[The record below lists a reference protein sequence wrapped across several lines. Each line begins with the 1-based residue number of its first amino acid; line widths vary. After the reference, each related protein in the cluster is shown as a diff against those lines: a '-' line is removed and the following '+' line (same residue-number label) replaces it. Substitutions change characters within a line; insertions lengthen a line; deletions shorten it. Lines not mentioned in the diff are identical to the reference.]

1 MEFPKL
7 FRLQQSFEG
16 PELSDVAG
24 EVHRQLN
31 EISLSEKI
39 SAGESVAITVGSRG
53 IANIPV
59 IVRAIADFL
68 KNIQAKPFIVP
79 AMGSHGG
86 ATVEGQVQVLESL
99 GVTAESCGCPIRAS
113 METVVV
119 CQSEQGFDVHFDRH
133 AYEADHVLVCGR
145 VKLHTDF
152 LGEIQSGLMKMM
164 LIGMGKQK
172 GASTYH
178 CAFQEFSFDQIIR
191 SVSETVINHCQIVA
205 GLAIVENGFEQTA
218 LIEAVRPEEIVTREP
233 ELLRL
238 SSQWMARLPF
248 EQVDVLIIDE
258 IGKNISGT
266 GMDTNVVGRKINENA
281 AAPDEYPKVKRIIVR
296 GLTEATHGNACG
308 IGVADFTTQNVVDE
322 MDYPATRVNCVTSGR
337 MGGGYIPMCF
347 ATDRQAL
354 EAAFQTIGLIP
365 PEQVRL
371 LRIRNTLQLETLQ
384 CSQAYLDEA
393 QGRSDLTVVGDLYE
407 MPFEPSD
414 RLM

>member
-152 LGEIQSGLMKMM
+152 LGEIQSGLMKRM
-164 LIGMGKQK
+164 LIGLGKQK

-178 CAFQEFSFDQIIR
+178 RAFQEFSFDQIIR

>member
-164 LIGMGKQK
+164 LIGLGKQK

-178 CAFQEFSFDQIIR
+178 RAFQEFSFDQIIR
-191 SVSETVINHCQIVA
+191 GVSETVINHCQIVA

>member
-16 PELSDVAG
+16 PQLSDVAG

-31 EISLSEKI
+31 AISLPEKI

-53 IANIPV
+53 IANIEI
-59 IVRAIADFL
+59 IVRAISNFL
-68 KNIQAKPFIVP
+68 KNIEAKPFIVP

-86 ATVEGQVQVLESL
+86 ATVEGQVRVLESL
-99 GVTAESCGCPIRAS
+99 GITEESCGCPIRAS

-119 CQSEQGFDVHFDRH
+119 CQSEEGFDVHFDRQ
-133 AYEADHVLVCGR
+133 AYQADHVLVCGR

-164 LIGMGKQK
+164 LIGLGKQN

-178 CAFQEFSFDQIIR
+178 RAFQEFSFDQIIR
-191 SVSETVINHCQIVA
+191 SVSDIVIKNCQIVA

-218 LIEAVRPEEIVTREP
+218 LIEAVSPEAIVKREP

-238 SSQWMARLPF
+238 SSKWMARLPF
-248 EQVDVLIIDE
+248 EHVDVLIIDE

-266 GMDTNVVGRKINENA
+266 GMDTNVVGRKINENV
-281 AAPDEYPKVKRIIVR
+281 AAPDEFPKIKRIIVR

-322 MDYPATRVNCVTSGR
+322 MDYAATRVNCVTSGR

-347 ATDRQAL
+347 ASDRQAM
-354 EAAFQTIGLIP
+354 EAAFQTIGLVSP
-365 PEQVRL
+365 AQVRL
-371 LRIRNTLQLETLQ
+371 VRIRNTLQLESLQ

-393 QGRSDLTVVGDLYE
+393 QRRSDLTVDGDLYE
-407 MPFEPSD
+407 MPFDKSD
-414 RLM
+414 RLI

>member
-164 LIGMGKQK
+164 LIGLGKQK

-178 CAFQEFSFDQIIR
+178 RAFQEFSFDQIIR